1 MNKNRLDS
9 LIALIDDPD
18 EAVFQTVLTEIQK
31 EDISVIDH
39 LEHIWETSLDEV
51 VQSRIELAIQ
61 KIQFNDTKEKIRNW
75 VSQET
80 IDLFEGFFL
89 ISRYHY
95 PELKLKPIVNQL
107 ENIRKEIWI
116 EYKSSMSSLE
126 KITILNHIFFD
137 HFKFQVDLLNPNSP
151 QLNHINRVL
160 ETKKC
165 NPVSIAIVYIL
176 VARSLNLPVGYIDF
190 PKNPLVALFD
200 RNISFNDD
208 AADENAVLFYINP
221 TNKGA
226 VIGPREIE
234 YILQISNEVDREK
247 LTRPCPDR
255 VVIKRLIGQLI
266 SNYNLIGAEQKLMY
280 LNEIEGLL

>member
-1 MNKNRLDS
+1 M
-9 LIALIDDPD
+9 
-18 EAVFQTVLTEIQK
+18 VLTEIQK
-31 EDISVIDH
+31 EDISVIEH

-61 KIQFNDTKEKIRNW
+61 KIQFNDTKEKIQNW
-75 VSQET
+75 VSQEN

-95 PELKLKPIVNQL
+95 PELKLKPVISQL
-107 ENIRKEIWI
+107 ENIRKEIWV
-116 EYKSSMSSLE
+116 EYRSSMSLLE

-165 NPVSIAIVYIL
+165 NPVSIAIMYIL
-176 VARSLNLPVGYIDF
+176 VARSLNLPVGYVDL
-190 PKNPLVALFD
+190 PRSPLVALFD
-200 RNISFNDD
+200 RPISADD
-208 AADENAVLFYINP
+208 TSSENTLLFYINP

-234 YILQISNEVDREK
+234 YIFQMSAESDREI
-247 LTRPCPDR
+247 LARRCSDR
-255 VVIKRLIGQLI
+255 MVIKRLIGQLI
-266 SNYNLIGAEQKLMY
+266 ISYNLIGAEQKLIY

>member
-18 EAVFQTVLTEIQK
+18 EAVFQMVLTEIQK
-31 EDISVIDH
+31 EDISVIEH

-61 KIQFNDTKEKIRNW
+61 KIQFNDTKEKIQNW
-75 VSQET
+75 VSQEN

-95 PELKLKPIVNQL
+95 PELKLKPVISQL
-107 ENIRKEIWI
+107 ENIRKEIWV
-116 EYKSSMSSLE
+116 EYRSSMSLLE

-165 NPVSIAIVYIL
+165 NPVSIAIMYIL
-176 VARSLNLPVGYIDF
+176 VARSLNLPVGYVDL
-190 PKNPLVALFD
+190 PRSPLVALFD
-200 RNISFNDD
+200 RPISADD
-208 AADENAVLFYINP
+208 TSSENTLLFYINP

-234 YILQISNEVDREK
+234 YIFQMSAESDREI
-247 LTRPCPDR
+247 LARRCSDR
-255 VVIKRLIGQLI
+255 MVIKRLIGQLI
-266 SNYNLIGAEQKLMY
+266 ISYNLIGAEQKLIY